1 MSMRRAGRAVF
12 PRSFPH
18 HLLPASMLAMAL
30 AANNAQA
37 QEQPPAADGA
47 VPQVTAEHAGKERTL
62 VGRMGHDVRKT
73 LNVQS
78 HPMFRRDGTAPD
90 DFDPLPVSAAAQP
103 DPAAPSSGTLPTM
116 AIVAAKPASRT
127 AELVREASAR
137 IAEQANARG
146 ARDGR
151 QASLSAS
158 LASGEVGARQRGM
171 ASWYSNNLHGEL
183 TANGERYN
191 RFEMTAAHQTLP
203 LGSWVKVTRVGSQR
217 SVLVRVNDRGP
228 FAKSRIID
236 LSYQA
241 AQALGIINS
250 GTAQVVM
257 EVVPGPQDGGGALAS
272 AR

>member
-1 MSMRRAGRAVF
+1 
-12 PRSFPH
+12 
-18 HLLPASMLAMAL
+18 MLVAFL
-30 AANNAQA
+30 AAAGNAQA
-37 QEQPPAADGA
+37 QAQDQAPTAEAGAPQPSVVERAGSGHSLVARMGNDHRKTFDPGTNPVFRRSGGAASAFDPDPVPVPAAD
-47 VPQVTAEHAGKERTL
+47 
-62 VGRMGHDVRKT
+62 
-73 LNVQS
+73 
-78 HPMFRRDGTAPD
+78 
-90 DFDPLPVSAAAQP
+90 SA
-103 DPAAPSSGTLPTM
+103 PAA
-116 AIVAAKPASRT
+116 VAAKPASRT

-146 ARDGR
+146 ARDSR

-158 LASGEVGARQRGM
+158 LASGQVGVRQRGV

-241 AQALGIINS
+241 AQALGMINT

-257 EVVPGPQDGGGALAS
+257 EVVSAPQDSGTVAS
-272 AR
+272 VR